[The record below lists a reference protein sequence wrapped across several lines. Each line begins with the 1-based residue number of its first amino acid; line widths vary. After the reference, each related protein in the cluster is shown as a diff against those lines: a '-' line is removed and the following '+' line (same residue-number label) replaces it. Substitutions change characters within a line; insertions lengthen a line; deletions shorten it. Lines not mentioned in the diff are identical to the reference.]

1 MSKDNRLDRYH
12 VVDRLGQGG
21 SSEVFLGTDPFGNEV
36 AVKVQRRARKRLRFM
51 QEYEILNKFPHPS
64 LVQVYEF
71 GIMRNG
77 WSYLILQ
84 LIDGKSATAHV
95 RSFFGVERIDKCI
108 EVAIKIS
115 EAFGSLHAMD
125 WIHGDIKSKNI
136 LVTKEGNPI
145 LIDFELARPLNNTG
159 NLKFFGT
166 RSYAPPEQHDGLTL
180 TTSVDVYAMAGVL
193 YRMLTNKLPFK
204 RVENDQEAELRRNVA
219 PSISSKLPS
228 KLRSLL
234 LSALDPD
241 PAKRPANGMIFAQK
255 LRECL
260 SSKMEV
266 VITTEPPS
274 TNAQIVS
281 LLQQNG
287 LLPELHMLEIVSI
300 SGGDLNLVSQFAYHQ
315 ANYGTWLPKEYT
327 EQIWHYIQQL
337 PLHLQKVLY
346 VLSCLGGM
354 APTSIICRFSGIGK
368 KDLPHEMQKLPQ
380 WIRKEGHLWHLFVGT
395 LHAPCMHLL
404 DPSEN
409 LAQLQEIEKHS
420 PKLGRLFLQALY
432 TPQKALENLVGIIH
446 TQENTLQLWRLLQ
459 RIKSQN
465 LHVPEIGLSR
475 EKILELE
482 KLIVLRRNGD
492 WVHVLE
498 ILHNLQLASEAGEL
512 LEIYQHISVSHLPRL
527 QELTQSKQLD
537 VRYASTAILSEWL
550 LLSGQFVEAEK
561 LLIVLHKCEDV
572 YPKIIALQQ
581 QALLVHHLDQ
591 QARLSQIYTKL
602 DASAPFPISRRIVEL
617 IGTTGWHSNIL
628 SVTDVPSAYIQMRL
642 SLYEKQ
648 PTEEL
653 LPLFIRETTEMDR
666 AFLSVH
672 SLWSSLGEQLQ
683 LSPQPKEEEF
693 QYPVDSEGDNSCS

>member
-12 VVDRLGQGG
+12 VVYRLGQGG
-21 SSEVFLGTDPFGNEV
+21 SSEVFSGTDLFGNEV

-71 GIMRNG
+71 GIIRNG

-84 LIDGKSATAHV
+84 LIDGKSATSYV

-108 EVAIKIS
+108 EVAIRIS

-136 LVTKEGNPI
+136 LVTKEGKPI
-145 LIDFELARPLNNTG
+145 LIDFELARPLHSTG

-219 PSISSKLPS
+219 PSISSKLPA

-234 LSALDPD
+234 LSALDPN
-241 PAKRPANGMIFAQK
+241 PAKRPTNGMIFAQQ

-260 SSKMEV
+260 SSKIDV
-266 VITTEPPS
+266 VIATEPPS
-274 TNAQIVS
+274 TNEQIVS

-287 LLPELHMLEIVSI
+287 LSPELHMLDIVSI

-315 ANYGTWLPKEYT
+315 ANYGTWLPTEYT

-354 APTSIICRFSGIGK
+354 APTSIICRFAEISK
-368 KDLPHEMQKLPQ
+368 KDLPGEMQKLPQ
-380 WIRKEGHLWHLFVGT
+380 WIRKEKHLWHLFVGT
-395 LHAPCMHLL
+395 LHAPCMHLF
-404 DPSEN
+404 DPNEN
-409 LAQLQEIEKHS
+409 LANLQEIEKHS
-420 PKLGRLFLQALY
+420 PKLCRLFLQALY
-432 TPQKALENLVGIIH
+432 NPQKALENLVNMIH

-459 RIKSQN
+459 RLKAQN
-465 LHVPEIGLSR
+465 IYVPEAGFSN
-475 EKILELE
+475 ETILELE
-482 KLIVLRRNGD
+482 KLVILRRNGD
-492 WVHVLE
+492 WVHALE
-498 ILHNLQLASEAGEL
+498 ILHKLHLSSEAGEL
-512 LEIYQHISVSHLPRL
+512 LEIYQHISASHLPRL

-550 LLSGQFVEAEK
+550 LLFGQFVEAEK
-561 LLIVLHKCEDV
+561 LLIILHNCEDV
-572 YPKIIALQQ
+572 YPKIIAFQQ
-581 QALLVHHLDQ
+581 HALLVHHLDQ
-591 QARLSQIYTKL
+591 QARLSQIYAKL
-602 DASAPFPISRRIVEL
+602 DALAPFSISRRIMEL
-617 IGTTGWHSNIL
+617 IGTTGWHTNIL

-648 PTEEL
+648 PIEEL
-653 LPLFIRETTEMDR
+653 LPLFIQETTEMDR

-683 LSPQPKEEEF
+683 LCPQPKEEEF
-693 QYPVDSEGDNSCS
+693 QYPLDSEGDYSCS